1 MNRKNYHEY
10 STKVNSLTLNTVENI
25 LEIGR
30 LMLECKDTLEPDEY
44 KLFLKET
51 SYKEETPTVRKWNRI
66 GDSYVRLKSISQHLP
81 PVVSTLY
88 KLSTLDSNKLN
99 SLIDSQILTP
109 TVTLKEI
116 DDELN
121 PPKTTK
127 NPICITLE
135 IDSTVDEDTLQ
146 EILDSL
152 DNYKKVI
159 EIKMSQEVKNI
170 LNK

>member
-1 MNRKNYHEY
+1 MNKVTEY
-10 STKVNSLTLNTVENI
+10 SSKVNSLTLNTVENI

-30 LMLECKDTLEPDEY
+30 LMLECKELLEPDEY
-44 KLFLKET
+44 EIFLKQT
-51 SYKEETPTVRKWNRI
+51 HYGEETPTVRKWNRI

-81 PVVSTLY
+81 AVVSTLY

-109 TVTLKEI
+109 SVTLKEI
-116 DDELN
+116 HDELN
-121 PPKTTK
+121 PSKTTN

-135 IDSTVDEDTLQ
+135 IDSTIDENTLQ

-159 EIKMSQEVKNI
+159 EVKMSQEVKNI
-170 LNK
+170 LNI

>member
-1 MNRKNYHEY
+1 MNKVTEY
-10 STKVNSLTLNTVENI
+10 SSKVNSLTLNTVENI

-30 LMLECKDTLEPDEY
+30 LMLECKDNLEPDEY
-44 KLFLKET
+44 DLFLKET
-51 SYKEETPTVRKWNRI
+51 HYGEETSTVRKWNRI

-99 SLIDSQILTP
+99 SLIESQILTP

-116 DDELN
+116 VDELN
-121 PPKTTK
+121 PPKNTT

-135 IDSTVDEDTLQ
+135 IDSTIDDNTLQ
-146 EILDSL
+146 EIIDSL

-159 EIKMSQEVKNI
+159 EIKMSQDVKNM
-170 LNK
+170 LNI

>member
-1 MNRKNYHEY
+1 MGVEFFCSKFNESELTMKYKEF

-30 LMLECKDTLEPDEY
+30 LMLECKDSLEPDEY

-66 GDSYVRLKSISQHLP
+66 GDSYVRLKSISQYLP

-99 SLIDSQILTP
+99 KSSRRYPFGSFSIL
-109 TVTLKEI
+109 VKQK
-116 DDELN
+116 DCR
-121 PPKTTK
+121 TTGNRNWK
-127 NPICITLE
+127 I
-135 IDSTVDEDTLQ
+135 SFQ
-146 EILDSL
+146 
-152 DNYKKVI
+152 
-159 EIKMSQEVKNI
+159 
-170 LNK
+170 

>member
-1 MNRKNYHEY
+1 MKYQEF
-10 STKVNSLTLNTVENI
+10 SLKVNSLTVNTVENI

-30 LMLECKDTLEPDEY
+30 LMLECKDTLESDEY

-51 SYKEETPTVRKWNRI
+51 SYNEETSTVRKWNRI
-66 GDSYVRLKSISQHLP
+66 GESYVRLKSISQNLP
-81 PVVSTLY
+81 PVFSTLY

-99 SLIDSQILTP
+99 SLIESQILTP

-116 DDELN
+116 HDELS

-127 NPICITLE
+127 HPICITLE
-135 IDSTVDEDTLQ
+135 IDSTIDEDTLQ

-159 EIKMSQEVKNI
+159 EVKMSQEVKNI
-170 LNK
+170 LNI

>member
-1 MNRKNYHEY
+1 MNKVTEY
-10 STKVNSLTLNTVENI
+10 SSKVNSLTLNTVENI

-30 LMLECKDTLEPDEY
+30 LMLESKDTLEPDEY
-44 KLFLKET
+44 YLFLKET
-51 SYKEETPTVRKWNRI
+51 HYGEETSTVRKWNRI

-99 SLIDSQILTP
+99 NLINSQILTP

-116 DDELN
+116 IEELN
-121 PPKTTK
+121 PPKTTN

-135 IDSTVDEDTLQ
+135 IDSTIDENTLQ
-146 EILDSL
+146 EIIDSL

-159 EIKMSQEVKNI
+159 EVKMSQEVKNI
-170 LNK
+170 LNI

>member
-1 MNRKNYHEY
+1 MKYQEY
-10 STKVNSLTLNTVENI
+10 SSRVNSLTLNTVENL

-66 GDSYVRLKSISQHLP
+66 GESYLRLKSISQHLP

-99 SLIDSQILTP
+99 NLIESQVLTP

-116 DDELN
+116 EDELN
-121 PPKTTK
+121 PPSKRIK
-127 NPICITLE
+127 PISIVLE
-135 IDSTVDEDTLQ
+135 IDSTIDENTLQ
-146 EILDSL
+146 EIIDSL

-159 EIKMSQEVKNI
+159 ELKMSQEVKNI
-170 LNK
+170 LNI

>member
-1 MNRKNYHEY
+1 MKHREY
-10 STKVNSLTLNTVENI
+10 STKVNSLTLNTVKNI

-66 GDSYVRLKSISQHLP
+66 GDSYVRLKSIRQHLP

-88 KLSTLDSNKLN
+88 KLSTLDSNKLT

-109 TVTLKEI
+109 SVTLKEI
-116 DDELN
+116 EDELN

-127 NPICITLE
+127 NSICITLE

-152 DNYKKVI
+152 DNYKKII

>member
-1 MNRKNYHEY
+1 MNNYHEY

-30 LMLECKDTLEPDEY
+30 LMLECKDILNSDEY
-44 KLFLKET
+44 NLFLKET
-51 SYKEETPTVRKWNRI
+51 HYGQETSTVRKWNRI

-88 KLSTLDSNKLN
+88 KLSTLDSNKLT

-109 TVTLKEI
+109 TITLKEI
-116 DDELN
+116 NDELN
-121 PPKTTK
+121 PPKNTN

-135 IDSTVDEDTLQ
+135 IDSTIDEETLQ

-159 EIKMSQEVKNI
+159 EVKMSQEVKNI
-170 LNK
+170 LNI

>member
-1 MNRKNYHEY
+1 MNKVTEY
-10 STKVNSLTLNTVENI
+10 SSKVNSLTLNTVENI

-99 SLIDSQILTP
+99 NLIDGQILTP

-116 DDELN
+116 VDELN
-121 PPKTTK
+121 PPSTKTK
-127 NPICITLE
+127 PISIVLE
-135 IDSTVDEDTLQ
+135 MDSTIDEDTLQ

-152 DNYKKVI
+152 DHYKKVI
-159 EIKMSQEVKNI
+159 EVKMSQEVKNI
-170 LNK
+170 LNI